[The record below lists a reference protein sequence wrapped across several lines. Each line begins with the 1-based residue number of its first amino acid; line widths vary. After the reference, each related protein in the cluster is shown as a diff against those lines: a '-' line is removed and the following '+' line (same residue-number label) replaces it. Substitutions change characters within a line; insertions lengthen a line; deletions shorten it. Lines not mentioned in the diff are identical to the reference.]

1 MRTVKLKILYLL
13 IASFRYVKATLS
25 KYEYQYYQV
34 KHKGQFSFSV
44 PPQLGN
50 NFFVDLRD
58 SSRIIFKGIFTAR
71 GNFSIIGRN
80 SAKIEIGNNVFFNL
94 GCSISSLDS
103 ITIGNNVMFGENV
116 KIYDHNHQYREE
128 DKLIFQQGYT
138 MAPVIIGDNCWIG
151 TNVVILKGIRIGENV
166 VIGAN
171 VVVKQNIEKGQVIYN
186 KQILES
192 FKI

>member
-1 MRTVKLKILYLL
+1 MYLL
-13 IASFRYVKATLS
+13 IASFRYVKATFS
-25 KYEYQYYQV
+25 KYEYHYYQA
-34 KHKGQFSFSV
+34 KHKGRFSFSV

-50 NFFVDLRD
+50 NFFIDLRD

-103 ITIGNNVMFGENV
+103 VTIGNNVMFGENV

-128 DKLIFQQGYT
+128 DKLISEQGYT

-151 TNVVILKGIRIGENV
+151 TNVVILKGIRIGNNV

-171 VVVKQNIEKGQVIYN
+171 VVVKQDIQPGQVVYN